1 MEVDIYSGTDVTP
14 SEIDGA
20 QANASGRELDL
31 FKLVLLIRKNLWRIF
46 FFSVAGF
53 LVGLMMALTTKPTY
67 TSTAA
72 LLVPQ
77 TNPGANSLAMQLAGG
92 LDLGGGGSYQV
103 YEDILRS
110 RTVADRLIEQY
121 QLKQVY
127 GTKEMLPT
135 RLILAKRTLIMS
147 SKEGLLRVTV
157 EDTDPKRAA
166 DLANS
171 YLSYVDRLNQDLA
184 ITSAGQQR
192 AFFEREM
199 IKEKNALADAEVDLK
214 QTQELTGILVPQN
227 QAVASLNA
235 EENTRAQIRIRQ
247 VQLDAL
253 LQGATD
259 QNPDVIRL
267 RAEIAGLQTQLQAM
281 RGKGGSDITG
291 LPASKSPEIA
301 LENLR
306 KAREVKFHE
315 TLFEMLSHQYETAK
329 QNEAKTVSMIE
340 VLDKALPAE
349 RKSWPPRALFCLLGM
364 IGGGIAGI
372 FFVIVQGFFAKV
384 ISHPENRRKYQEVLG
399 KEPMTY

>member
-1 MEVDIYSGTDVTP
+1 
-14 SEIDGA
+14 
-20 QANASGRELDL
+20 
-31 FKLVLLIRKNLWRIF
+31 
-46 FFSVAGF
+46 
-53 LVGLMMALTTKPTY
+53 
-67 TSTAA
+67 
-72 LLVPQ
+72 
-77 TNPGANSLAMQLAGG
+77 
-92 LDLGGGGSYQV
+92 
-103 YEDILRS
+103 
-110 RTVADRLIEQY
+110 
-121 QLKQVY
+121 
-127 GTKEMLPT
+127 
-135 RLILAKRTLIMS
+135 MS

-166 DLANS
+166 DLANG

-184 ITSAGQQR
+184 ITSASQQR

-214 QTQELTGILVPQN
+214 QTQELTGVLVPQN

-235 EENTRAQIRIRQ
+235 EENTRAQMRIRQ

-253 LQGATD
+253 MQGATD

-315 TLFEMLSHQYETAK
+315 TLFEMLSRQYETAK

-349 RKSWPPRALFCLLGM
+349 RKSWPPRTLFCLLGM

-372 FFVIVQGFFAKV
+372 FFVIVRGFLAKV
-384 ISHPENRRKYQEVLG
+384 ISHPENRRKYQEVLSKG
-399 KEPMTY
+399 PMTY